1 MSDLIIYIIPIL
13 FAITVHEV
21 AHGWIAYKL
30 GDSTAKSL
38 GRLTLNPL
46 PHVDPIGTII
56 LPTVLYLTSPF
67 IFGFAKPVPIN
78 YNNLRNDKLDVIY
91 VALAGPL
98 SNILMAIMW
107 TFILYFSLLN
117 NDLFFGQMASVG
129 IFFNLLLA
137 IFNMIPI
144 PPLDGSVIIRTMLP
158 SKYLYQY
165 DKLELYGIFLV
176 FALLFLGLFNFVI
189 LPLLV
194 SSLNLISSVAGI
206 PVTDLVITVIN
217 S

>member
-1 MSDLIIYIIPIL
+1 MPDFILYVIPIL

-21 AHGWIAYKL
+21 AHGWVAYKL

-38 GRLTLNPL
+38 GRLTLNPI
-46 PHVDPIGTII
+46 PHIDLLGTII
-56 LPTVLYLTSPF
+56 IPTILYLTSPF

-78 YNNLRNDKLDVIY
+78 YNNLRNSKKDVIY

-98 SNILMAIMW
+98 SNIIMAILW
-107 TFILYFSLLN
+107 VFILYGALLN
-117 NDLFFGQMASVG
+117 ESLFMGKMASIG

-144 PPLDGSVIIRTMLP
+144 PPLDGSVIIRALLP
-158 SKYLYQY
+158 HKYLFYY
-165 DKLELYGIFLV
+165 DRLEIYGIFLV
-176 FALLFLGLFNFVI
+176 FALMFLGLFNFII
-189 LPLLV
+189 LPSLV
-194 SSLNLISSVAGI
+194 FCLNMFTNISGLPI
-206 PVTDLVITVIN
+206 TDLVITVIN